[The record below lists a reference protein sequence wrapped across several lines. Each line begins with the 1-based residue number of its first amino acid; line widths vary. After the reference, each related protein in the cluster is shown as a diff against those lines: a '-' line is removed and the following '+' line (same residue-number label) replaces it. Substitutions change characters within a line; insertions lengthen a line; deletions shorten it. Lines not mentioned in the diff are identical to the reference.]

1 VHESEIN
8 RLRREIRQLA
18 LAIADMRLAYEA
30 ADTMRSGYAPSYRV
44 IEAGMVVI
52 YCRAYT
58 EDSKRR
64 QPITLDLLPPD
75 PDARRFHDELFKLR
89 DQVYAHTDETPNRG
103 IVDPFQVHRYTEGYR
118 RWKPE
123 SFDKLE
129 HLARSQEKVFRDAL
143 TQRERALRKAGI
155 PPDPEAP

>member
-30 ADTMRSGYAPSYRV
+30 ADTMRRRSNPSSRV

-64 QPITLDLLPPD
+64 RPITLDLLPKEPE
-75 PDARRFHDELFKLR
+75 ARRFHDELFKLR
-89 DQVYAHTDETPNRG
+89 DQVYAHTDETANRA
-103 IVDPFQVHRYTEGYR
+103 VLDPFQAHRYTEGYR

-129 HLARSQEKVFRDAL
+129 QLARAQETVFREAL
-143 TQRERALRKAGI
+143 TQREQALRGAGI
-155 PPDPEAP
+155 PPSPEAG